1 MASVMR
7 KLIFLLFLAIGIGLG
22 WLSALHDEIGLQI
35 GMMIVGAMFGGAVG
49 GALSQIGSRNP
60 NLLPLQTEEE
70 RNPIPGMGM
79 SGRDM
84 AANFW
89 RDKGH
94 PPFMKPPRPEH
105 GIHMLDADKNI

>member
-1 MASVMR
+1 MANVMR

-60 NLLPLQTEEE
+60 GFRRLRTEEE
-70 RNPIPGMGM
+70 IEPIPGMGM
-79 SGRDM
+79 SGRDL
-84 AANFW
+84 AVNFC
-89 RDKGH
+89 RDEGH

-105 GIHMLDADKNI
+105 GIHMLDADKYV